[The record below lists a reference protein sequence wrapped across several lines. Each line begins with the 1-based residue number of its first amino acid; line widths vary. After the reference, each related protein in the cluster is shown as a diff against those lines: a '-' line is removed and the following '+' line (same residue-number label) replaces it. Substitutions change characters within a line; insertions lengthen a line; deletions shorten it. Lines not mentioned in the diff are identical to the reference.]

1 MDIATALKTAEIL
14 ALKKNRKKLI
24 NAAVAIV
31 LVLMLVVVLIF
42 VSVITVVSGML
53 GISTGFRSGAPSS
66 IAKNEIPS
74 ELIPIFLAAQEKYD
88 VSWAVLAAICKV
100 ETGFGQ
106 NVEVSSAGAIGFMQ
120 FMPSTWEYYK
130 QDGDGDGI
138 YDPDNPW
145 DAIFSAGNM
154 LKANGFDSDPSKAIY
169 RYNHAWWYVN
179 KVLTIASSYSGSML
193 PTGNGL
199 WPVPGYTNKSSDFGW
214 REHPITKTRLFH
226 EGIDIPAP
234 TGTPVIAA
242 ASGHVTMARTNG
254 GYGLCVEVTNES
266 CMMVYAHL
274 SGLGVHE
281 GDDVEVGQVIG
292 FVGSTGN
299 STGPHLHFGVYVNG
313 VATNPDEWL
322 EIIQAG
328 S

>member
-1 MDIATALKTAEIL
+1 MDITTALKTAEIL

-31 LVLMLVVVLIF
+31 LILMLVMVLIF

-130 QDGDGDGI
+130 QDGNGDGI

-145 DAIFSAGNM
+145 DAIFS
-154 LKANGFDSDPSKAIY
+154 
-169 RYNHAWWYVN
+169 
-179 KVLTIASSYSGSML
+179 
-193 PTGNGL
+193 
-199 WPVPGYTNKSSDFGW
+199 
-214 REHPITKTRLFH
+214 
-226 EGIDIPAP
+226 DIPAP